1 MNPKL
6 KELIIE
12 KILRDQM
19 TLDDTVEFIWSIKDH
34 GEQTKL

>member
-6 KELIIE
+6 KELIME
-12 KILRDQM
+12 KILKDSM
-19 TLDDTVEFIWSIKDH
+19 SLDATVEFIWGLKYH